1 MVMAEFEREIYSNP
15 EQDLDYLWKELN
27 LKYLDIRYPDEKGV
41 CFWAMNHYF
50 MNLSCYV
57 QNYILADIVA
67 AQLKHTIDVKVLREE
82 TQTIKG
88 NKLVGEYLK
97 SHLFGYGDLY
107 PWEKLIEKSTGEP
120 LNSQYFVNELIGN
133 DEMTERP

>member
-1 MVMAEFEREIYSNP
+1 MAEFEREIYSNP
-15 EQDLDYLWKELN
+15 EQDLDHLWQELN
-27 LKYLDIRYPDEKGV
+27 LKYLDIRYPDEKGA
-41 CFWAMNHYF
+41 CFWATNKYF
-50 MNLSCYV
+50 MSLSCYV

-67 AQLKHTIDVKVLREE
+67 AQLKHAIDVKVLHEE
-82 TQTIKG
+82 TQAMKG

-97 SHLFGYGDLY
+97 ANLLGYGDLY

-133 DEMTERP
+133 DEMTKH